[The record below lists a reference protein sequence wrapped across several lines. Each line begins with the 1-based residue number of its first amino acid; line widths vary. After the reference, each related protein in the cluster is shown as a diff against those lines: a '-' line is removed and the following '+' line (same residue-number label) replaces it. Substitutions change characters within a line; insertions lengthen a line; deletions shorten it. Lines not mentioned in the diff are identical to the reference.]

1 MSPFNNVGWHVILIE
16 PNGNLPTHYFGGL
29 WLWIDGIWNPK
40 GAKSNTWRYLF
51 LKAVNNVSWD
61 SEIEKK
67 ALFRDQFK
75 ICTAKATQEKN
86 GISFSILE
94 IGTSILIEILIN
106 DP

>member
-1 MSPFNNVGWHVILIE
+1 MSPFNNVGWHVILIGDE
-16 PNGNLPTHYFGGL
+16 WQFANALFWGV

-40 GAKSNTWRYLF
+40 GAKSNPWRYLF
-51 LKAVNNVSWD
+51 LKAVNNVWWD

-86 GISFSILE
+86 GISFFNFGDRHVYFDRSI
-94 IGTSILIEILIN
+94 
-106 DP
+106 D